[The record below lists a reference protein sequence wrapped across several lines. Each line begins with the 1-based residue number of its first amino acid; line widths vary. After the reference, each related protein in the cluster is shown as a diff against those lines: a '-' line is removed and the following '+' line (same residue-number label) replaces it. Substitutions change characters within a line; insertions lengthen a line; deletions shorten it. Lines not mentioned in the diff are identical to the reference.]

1 MEALVSASKIGTLS
15 GRRRLLTTASKLL
28 KDPTQACLLAEVA
41 YQESVLLRMSGN
53 IPASKQV
60 IRQFLDGPRYAPSVR
75 LRSLLGLLH
84 LSQANNHAYDFNFP
98 LALGEASE
106 WQLSND
112 LPYEPQADMLWNAIC
127 CQGRFL
133 RGEGR
138 FEEAK
143 HCFQGCL
150 ATPELRES
158 KRVLVASNLADL
170 YCELEYLQRNPE
182 YLVKAKA
189 MVELELEHVRARG
202 QYLKG
207 FRRLL
212 LSLIEVHIN
221 AGWHEAAATLVE
233 ELLTIYGTLSDPDIT
248 DRLGH
253 VRALIAWARISP
265 LPEAEMRWSAAL
277 RQNAAYNPGEDDVFT
292 CGVIHLF
299 ISYVRFLLHDVG
311 GSWEA
316 FCRAVAVFSRRRPQF
331 LIPGVGTYLYESIR
345 VGLRSVTGWE
355 LPKVVPRF

>member
-1 MEALVSASKIGTLS
+1 MSDTSIISRRSLYDDKYREKSNYSSCWDRYWFRIITTLLLSIILITSTGIAYILYKQAERVRERRRIQAEFKRNHGVASKVLNMIT
-15 GRRRLLTTASKLL
+15 
-28 KDPTQACLLAEVA
+28 KDGLVANWFKANKGPTFEIFKEL
-41 YQESVLLRMSGN
+41 M
-53 IPASKQV
+53 
-60 IRQFLDGPRYAPSVR
+60 
-75 LRSLLGLLH
+75 
-84 LSQANNHAYDFNFP
+84 
-98 LALGEASE
+98 
-106 WQLSND
+106 ND
-112 LPYEPQADMLWNAIC
+112 MVE
-127 CQGRFL
+127 
-133 RGEGR
+133 
-138 FEEAK
+138 
-143 HCFQGCL
+143 
-150 ATPELRES
+150 TPELRES